1 MKELLSETTRHAISK
16 LRPGRFEDACALLRW
31 AGFTPIPDRDA
42 RGGSLAVGDGSGGI
56 TYIRG
61 NSTSRT
67 VRKTFDACDFSDP
80 DVVARALKYA
90 SRAAQLHATTQD
102 ADQSWLVRLEH
113 ALTDDG
119 YSLEA
124 PGDPAAA
131 LTQLAAAAS
140 GTLADAAAIR
150 QELGRLE
157 RALPDDTG
165 ALIGRAKNLIEAT
178 AKAVLA
184 QRGEP
189 VSDKDEVPALVA
201 KASRALG
208 VHVTQAAGPQLEQ
221 VKRVLSR
228 LHPLTQDVAELR
240 NRAGDGH
247 GMTGVPAVDAAV
259 GRLAARSAIAWCAFM
274 LEVAMNEGGARR

>member
-1 MKELLSETTRHAISK
+1 MKELLSETSRHAISK
-16 LRPGRFEDACALLRW
+16 LRPGRFEDTCALLRW
-31 AGFTPIPDRDA
+31 AGFTPIPDRDP
-42 RGGSLAVGDGSGGI
+42 GGPTIMSGQSGI

-61 NSTSRT
+61 NSASRT

-80 DVVARALKYA
+80 EVVARALKYA
-90 SRAAQLHATTQD
+90 SRAAQLHVTTKD
-102 ADQSWLVRLEH
+102 TDQSWLVRLEH
-113 ALTDDG
+113 ALADDG
-119 YSLEA
+119 YSLDA
-124 PGDPAAA
+124 PGDPVAAI
-131 LTQLAAAAS
+131 TNLAAVAD
-140 GTLADAAAIR
+140 GTLPDAAAIR
-150 QELGRLE
+150 QELARLE

-184 QRGEP
+184 LRGEP

-201 KASRALG
+201 KASQALG

-221 VKRVLSR
+221 VKRVLGR

-274 LEVAMNEGGARR
+274 LEVAIGGGGAGR